1 MDKGNTDHMK
11 RVRELRLVAGDGSE
25 LEFVVP
31 ANCSEQQLRER
42 LERALTQTKR
52 QPSAARAAR

>member
-1 MDKGNTDHMK
+1 MDKANADLTK
-11 RVRELRLVAGDGSE
+11 RVREVRILAGDGSE

-42 LERALTQTKR
+42 LERVLMQKR
-52 QPSAARAAR
+52 APSAARASR

>member
-1 MDKGNTDHMK
+1 MDKANADLTK
-11 RVRELRLVAGDGSE
+11 RVREVRILAGDGSE

-42 LERALTQTKR
+42 LERVLTQKR
-52 QPSAARAAR
+52 APSAARASR